1 MRRIG
6 SGFALAALIGAA
18 IAVIATPAAAE
29 FFGCKDPKVTVRN
42 YGGASSHYA
51 SARTTNEFAAQS
63 SQSSRPRVT
72 IYPRQKQLSANSVRQ
87 CRAQLV
93 KEYRVSGTV
102 IVPRMQ
108 CWWE

>member
-1 MRRIG
+1 MRGIRN
-6 SGFALAALIGAA
+6 GFALAALLGAA
-18 IAVIATPAAAE
+18 MAVAVTPAAAE

-42 YGGASSHYA
+42 YPGVSSHYA
-51 SARTTNEFAAQS
+51 SATTREYSAQT
-63 SQSSRPRVT
+63 SRPRVT
-72 IYPRQKQLSANSVRQ
+72 IYPRRKRLTANSVRQ

-93 KEYRVSGTV
+93 KEYRPSGTV

>member
-6 SGFALAALIGAA
+6 SGFALAALMGAA

-29 FFGCKDPKVTVRN
+29 FFGCNDKTSVRSTR
-42 YGGASSHYA
+42 GAASHYA
-51 SARTTNEFAAQS
+51 SARTTHEFAAQS
-63 SQSSRPRVT
+63 SRPRIT
-72 IYPRQKQLSANSVRQ
+72 IYPRHKQLHANSVRQ